1 MMLLWQNLIRK
12 HTRSNL
18 PQNHSTPPCFLLRF
32 LFVQNQQSSSAHSPL
47 STVHSPLSTAPIP
60 PPRPHFSFQ
69 LSFLIPSLIS
79 AFLLSGCA
87 TSHRVDWDA
96 FMKELSTERVAAEAA
111 EPNSPDVPVSALP
124 PPPVS
129 DEPMALA
136 GAVTIQ
142 PDSVLQVSVR
152 EDSGLDGS
160 YQVNEIS
167 AIQLGYVG
175 PVFLNDMTE
184 EHAAQKIKDVLENR
198 FFNRA
203 TVNVRI
209 LRASYDKVAI
219 QGLVDNSGI
228 IKIGSG
234 DRISLNDALL
244 RAGNV
249 TAAIKGTR
257 IRIVRGGLVRAVSA
271 SEDGE
276 IYTLLDENDQ
286 PHVPDV
292 HLWNNDVAYV
302 YTSSGTS
309 SEPEAV
315 AEGPK
320 EILVLG
326 EVTRQG
332 IYRFDGAAPCTLMH
346 LIFKMNGFPT
356 YADTKSIKVIRRS
369 SDGDEEELT
378 IDATRIL
385 DEGDPDEDI
394 NLQNGDRI
402 VVSPRRLSLF

>member
-1 MMLLWQNLIRK
+1 MRLHKAAVCVRSPRIR
-12 HTRSNL
+12 RRLSL
-18 PQNHSTPPCFLLRF
+18 SMRFLL
-32 LFVQNQQSSSAHSPL
+32 SA
-47 STVHSPLSTAPIP
+47 
-60 PPRPHFSFQ
+60 FSFQ
-69 LSFLIPSLIS
+69 LSALVFV
-79 AFLLSGCA
+79 GCA

-96 FMKELSTERVAAEAA
+96 FMKELSTERAVVAEAS
-111 EPNSPDVPVSALP
+111 EPNSPDAPASALP
-124 PPPVS
+124 PLPASEEPV
-129 DEPMALA
+129 ALA
-136 GAVTIQ
+136 GEVTIQ

-175 PVFLNDMTE
+175 PVFLSDMTE
-184 EHAAQKIKDVLENR
+184 EQAARKIKEVLENR

-219 QGLVDNSGI
+219 QGQVADAGI

-249 TAAIKGTR
+249 TTAITGAR

-276 IYTLLDENDQ
+276 IYALLDESGQ
-286 PHVPDV
+286 PRVPDV
-292 HLWNNDVAYV
+292 YLWNNDVAFI
-302 YTSSGTS
+302 YTSLGKSD
-309 SEPEAV
+309 EPEAV
-315 AEGPK
+315 QEGPK
-320 EILVLG
+320 QILVLG
-326 EVTRQG
+326 EVNRQG
-332 IYRFDGAAPCTLMH
+332 FYNFSGDTPCTLMH
-346 LIFKMNGFPT
+346 LIFKMNGFPS
-356 YADTKSIKVIRRS
+356 YADTEDIKLIRRS
-369 SDGDEEELT
+369 SDGNEQEIS
-378 IDATRIL
+378 IDASKIL
-385 DEGDPDEDI
+385 EDGNPDEDVS
-394 NLQNGDRI
+394 LENGDRI